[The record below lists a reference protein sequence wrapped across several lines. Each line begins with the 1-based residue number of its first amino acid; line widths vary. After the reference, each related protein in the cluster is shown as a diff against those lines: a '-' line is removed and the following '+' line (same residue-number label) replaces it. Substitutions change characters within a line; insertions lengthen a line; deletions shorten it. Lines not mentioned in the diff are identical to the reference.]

1 MAMNTQIFTL
11 AGQIAERR
19 LARYGRKAGRKLAV
33 LAAAG
38 CLALTAAITACGFL
52 IAALWAY
59 ARPIAGPVGT
69 PLIFAAVCAVLA
81 LILALVAGSALRHP
95 RRARRETLYPE
106 AALAL
111 EAQNLVRKQK
121 LPILLTAALI
131 GLLAGSQKR

>member
-1 MAMNTQIFTL
+1 MNAQMFTL

-19 LARYGRKAGRKLAV
+19 LARYGRRAGRKLAV

-38 CLALTAAITACGFL
+38 CLALAAAITAFGFL

-59 ARPIAGPVGT
+59 ARPLAGPVGT
-69 PLIFAAVCAVLA
+69 PLIFAGACAVLA
-81 LILALVAGSALRHP
+81 LILALIAASALRRP
-95 RRARRETLYPE
+95 RRGRRETLYPE

-121 LPILLTAALI
+121 MPILLTAALM